1 MISARRWFPAT
12 AVVVTVSLSSR
23 HSSSYSYSYDIC
35 QLYWQDH
42 SSSCS
47 WHLDGSV
54 LSLSEDSDE
63 VVIIGETSAGFL
75 WRCLRVVWIMFNE
88 WLAFLSFTVTL
99 SHFTMCNKHGKHW
112 ICQRGVNLT
121 SPCSLCK
128 VNQEQTIRSGQT
140 HLQNSR
146 QFVEMAVSA
155 QQWHWTVYIVNV

>member
-88 WLAFLSFTVTL
+88 WLAYLSWLSSLTNWMIFTFLPSDKANNYFADGKSLRTKCGDEVQKK
-99 SHFTMCNKHGKHW
+99 HFLIASWKATRLYRIINC
-112 ICQRGVNLT
+112 
-121 SPCSLCK
+121 
-128 VNQEQTIRSGQT
+128 
-140 HLQNSR
+140 
-146 QFVEMAVSA
+146 
-155 QQWHWTVYIVNV
+155 YIVNQHEQSR